1 MGSAQVFGG
10 RHNAGFDQFCG
21 RQRFAGFHDKSAFGK
36 VLASSDSIVTMI
48 PNPTQPIPA
57 MPVDTEAFVSG
68 WASEIAAGTD
78 LESLLGRF
86 LVSIVALAGAR
97 AGAVRVLT
105 HDGQHMRLVGQ
116 IGLPPDVLS
125 AERLVVRDCGMCGTA
140 VGSDVLGWVDDV
152 QACAR
157 RGTEFYFGLE
167 CKSVLAISL
176 PYANQVLGI
185 YNLFFETE
193 TQLSAQT
200 QTILRLIGQL
210 LGLALHNARI
220 ERERLRVTVMKE
232 RQEMLNEVHDA
243 IAQTLAYVKMRLP
256 LLNDAMLAHDDPSS
270 LKYFADIKKAVG
282 EVHDNLREV
291 MTYFRTRMNPLG
303 LLHALQGISD
313 GFAGRNGITLEI
325 RNSAQNLGLTDEQE
339 IQVFYI
345 IQEALANIAK
355 HSMARHAI
363 VAIDKTSR
371 WLEFLIEDDGLG
383 MASPSVSTIVTTAQG
398 IAPTAHFGMEIMQGR
413 AQRIGGSL
421 EVGRN
426 EGGGTRVRL
435 IIPVSLASAGAGT

>member
-1 MGSAQVFGG
+1 
-10 RHNAGFDQFCG
+10 
-21 RQRFAGFHDKSAFGK
+21 
-36 VLASSDSIVTMI
+36 MI
-48 PNPTQPIPA
+48 SNPTQSNPA
-57 MPVDTEAFVSG
+57 MPEDTGALVG
-68 WASEIAAGTD
+68 GLTSELTAGTD

-105 HDGQHMRLVGQ
+105 DDEQHMRLVGQ
-116 IGLPPDVLS
+116 LGLPPDVLS
-125 AERLVVRDCGMCGTA
+125 TERLVERDCGMCGIA

-152 QACAR
+152 RSCAR
-157 RGTEFYFGLE
+157 HGTEPYFGLE

-176 PYANQVLGI
+176 LHANQVLGI

-220 ERERLRVTVMKE
+220 ERERLRATVMKE

-256 LLNDAMLAHDDPSS
+256 LLNDAMLAHDDASS
-270 LKYFADIKKAVG
+270 LKYFSDVKKAVG

-303 LLHALQGISD
+303 LLHALQGVAD

-355 HSMARHAI
+355 HSMARHA
-363 VAIDKTSR
+363 VVMIDRTPQR
-371 WLEFLIEDDGLG
+371 LEFLIEDDGLG

-398 IAPTAHFGMEIMQGR
+398 LASAAHFGMDIMQGR
-413 AQRIGGSL
+413 AQRIGGCL

-426 EGGGTRVRL
+426 DGGGTRVRL
-435 IIPVSLASAGAGT
+435 ILPANSTTAGAGT